1 MGNAAVID
9 PDTLGSL
16 LLNGLSYGALIFFL
30 ASGLT
35 IIFGLMNIANLA
47 HGGLYLL
54 GGLFGLATMEA
65 TGNLL
70 LAILAG
76 AGAAALLG
84 LVVELG
90 LLRRVRGQELPE
102 VLMTLGLALI
112 ISDVA
117 TAVWGTR
124 ATTMPRPAWL
134 SGQIDLG
141 PISYSRYHLFV
152 IVGAVGVGLLLQALY
167 RKTRAGALIRAGVDN
182 REMVAALGVD
192 INKVFTGTFVFGA
205 MLAGIGG
212 VIGGGVLGL
221 VPGEEM
227 QILLLALVVIIVGGV
242 GSIPGAALGSALIGI
257 LSTFGR
263 VYFPEF
269 SYFIIF
275 APMAVVLMVRP
286 RGLLGRA
293 A

>member
-1 MGNAAVID
+1 VNQPALID
-9 PDTLGSL
+9 LDQMGSL

-54 GGLFGLATMEA
+54 GGLFGLATMDA
-65 TGNLL
+65 TGNFL
-70 LAILAG
+70 LAIGAG
-76 AGAAALLG
+76 AMAAALLG
-84 LVVELG
+84 LVIELG

-102 VLMTLGLALI
+102 VLMTLGIALI

-117 TAVWGTR
+117 TSVWGTR
-124 ATTMPRPAWL
+124 ATTMPRPDWL
-134 SGQIDLG
+134 SGEADLG

-152 IVGAVGVGLLLQALY
+152 IGGAVGVGLLLHVIH
-167 RKTRAGALIRAGVDN
+167 RRTRAGALIRAGVDN

-192 INKVFTGTFVFGA
+192 INRVFTGTFIFGA
-205 MLAGIGG
+205 MLAGMGG

-242 GSIPGAALGSALIGI
+242 GSLPGAALGSVLVG
-257 LSTFGR
+257 LLTSFGR
-263 VYFPEF
+263 VYFPELSF
-269 SYFIIF
+269 FILF
-275 APMAVVLMVRP
+275 APMALVLMLRP
-286 RGLLGRA
+286 SGLLGRPA
-293 A
+293 